1 MSDNK
6 EAFLVYLSPELS
18 HLIKIYSSQNSV
30 IVAKGIEKILKQF
43 LLSEDNVERIVFIED
58 SNRRIDT
65 LEAKILELDKVTC
78 GQTETIEKLERQ
90 VASLEYDLDKYVA
103 PKVARLEHLCKLND
117 QV

>member
-6 EAFLVYLSPELS
+6 EAFLVYLYPELS

-43 LLSEDNVERIVFIED
+43 LLSEDNVEQTVFRED
-58 SNRRIDT
+58 SNKRIDT
-65 LEAKILELDKVTC
+65 LEAKILELDKAAC
-78 GQTETIEKLERQ
+78 GQSETVEKLERQ
-90 VASLEYDLDKYVA
+90 VATLEYDLNEYLA
-103 PKVARLEHLCKLND
+103 PKVVKLEYLCKLND